1 MKEPKELSP
10 IEAAREIEYELLT
23 QKLRNIVQELGE
35 LNKKYPFSNF
45 KEKNGN
51 PSLNYLVYISALKNS
66 QDERFLKID
75 RYIDGTNYPHV
86 GETFKAFSTMA
97 LSVNESYLI
106 RSMAIIHS
114 FALEIKSSIANEI
127 DDLFTQ
133 LGSEIVEY
141 FSENQENE

>member
-10 IEAAREIEYELLT
+10 IEAAKEIEYELLT

-35 LNKKYPFSNF
+35 LNKNILFQLQG
-45 KEKNGN
+45 KNGN

-97 LSVNESYLI
+97 LSVNEGYLL

-141 FSENQENE
+141 FSEK

>member
-10 IEAAREIEYELLT
+10 TEAAREIEYELLT

-35 LNKKYPFSNF
+35 LNKNILFPTLG
-45 KEKNGN
+45 KNGN

-66 QDERFLKID
+66 EDERLLKID
-75 RYIDGTNYPHV
+75 RYIDGTNYPQV

-97 LSVNESYLI
+97 LSVNEGYLL

-114 FALEIKSSIANEI
+114 FALEIKSPIANEI

-141 FSENQENE
+141 FSEK

>member
-10 IEAAREIEYELLT
+10 IEAAKEIEYELLT

-66 QDERFLKID
+66 EDERLLKID
-75 RYIDGTNYPHV
+75 YPQV

-97 LSVNESYLI
+97 LSVNEGYLL

-141 FSENQENE
+141 FSEK

>member
-10 IEAAREIEYELLT
+10 IEAAKEIEYELLT

-86 GETFKAFSTMA
+86 GETFKAFSTC
-97 LSVNESYLI
+97 LLYTSPSP
-106 RSMAIIHS
+106 RDS
-114 FALEIKSSIANEI
+114 
-127 DDLFTQ
+127 
-133 LGSEIVEY
+133 
-141 FSENQENE
+141 

>member
-66 QDERFLKID
+66 EDERLLKID
-75 RYIDGTNYPHV
+75 R
-86 GETFKAFSTMA
+86 A
-97 LSVNESYLI
+97 LSVNEGYLL

-114 FALEIKSSIANEI
+114 FALEIKSPIANEI

-141 FSENQENE
+141 FSEK

>member
-10 IEAAREIEYELLT
+10 IEAAKEIEYELLT

-86 GETFKAFSTMA
+86 GE
-97 LSVNESYLI
+97 SVNEGYLL

-141 FSENQENE
+141 FSEK

>member
-1 MKEPKELSP
+1 MKEAKELSP

-66 QDERFLKID
+66 EDERLLKID
-75 RYIDGTNYPHV
+75 RYIDGTNYPQV

-97 LSVNESYLI
+97 LSVNEGYLL

-141 FSENQENE
+141 FSEK

>member
-1 MKEPKELSP
+1 MEL
-10 IEAAREIEYELLT
+10 
-23 QKLRNIVQELGE
+23 
-35 LNKKYPFSNF
+35 FSIRIQRTF
-45 KEKNGN
+45 Q
-51 PSLNYLVYISALKNS
+51 LVST
-66 QDERFLKID
+66 
-75 RYIDGTNYPHV
+75 DGTNYPHV

-97 LSVNESYLI
+97 LSVNEGYLL

-141 FSENQENE
+141 FSEK

>member
-35 LNKKYPFSNF
+35 LNKKYLFSNF

-97 LSVNESYLI
+97 LSVNEGYLL

-141 FSENQENE
+141 FSEK